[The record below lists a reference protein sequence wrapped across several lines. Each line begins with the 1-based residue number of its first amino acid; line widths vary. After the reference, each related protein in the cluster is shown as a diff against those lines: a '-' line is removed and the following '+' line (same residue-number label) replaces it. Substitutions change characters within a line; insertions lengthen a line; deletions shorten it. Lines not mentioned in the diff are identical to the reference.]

1 MKIVLVLFLQIMLVV
16 LVISQIIVPVFTK
29 LPFFWIFKYKGR
41 SSSEFPVNDL
51 NDLEAHVIEK
61 TESYKEAYKHVEE
74 TETRIKK
81 IKEKAKV

>member
-29 LPFFWIFKYKGR
+29 LPFFWIFKSKRR
-41 SSSEFPVNDL
+41 SLSEFPVNDL

>member
-29 LPFFWIFKYKGR
+29 LPFFWIFKSKGR

>member
-1 MKIVLVLFLQIMLVV
+1 MKIVLVLFLQIMLIV

-29 LPFFWIFKYKGR
+29 LPFFWIFKSKGR
-41 SSSEFPVNDL
+41 SSSEFSVNDL
-51 NDLEAHVIEK
+51 NDLEAHITEK
-61 TESYKEAYKHVEE
+61 AESYKEAYQHVEE